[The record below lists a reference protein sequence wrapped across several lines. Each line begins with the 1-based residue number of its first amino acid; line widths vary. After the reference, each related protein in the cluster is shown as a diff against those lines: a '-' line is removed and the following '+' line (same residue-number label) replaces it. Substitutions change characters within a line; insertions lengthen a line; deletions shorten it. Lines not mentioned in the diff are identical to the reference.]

1 MNIKKIILSFV
12 MNNRRKLIIGGFAL
26 LVCSMIFKGIMQ
38 QPQIYANKQRIAEL
52 EEKIAYEKTR
62 QIEIDE
68 LSEKVNTDEYIE
80 KIAREKLGLVKN
92 NSKIFIDVSSED

>member
-1 MNIKKIILSFV
+1 

-62 QIEIDE
+62 QIEKSFEFFRVIVAVL
-68 LSEKVNTDEYIE
+68 LSYVITLCI
-80 KIAREKLGLVKN
+80 LVLI
-92 NSKIFIDVSSED
+92 SDMPLEII